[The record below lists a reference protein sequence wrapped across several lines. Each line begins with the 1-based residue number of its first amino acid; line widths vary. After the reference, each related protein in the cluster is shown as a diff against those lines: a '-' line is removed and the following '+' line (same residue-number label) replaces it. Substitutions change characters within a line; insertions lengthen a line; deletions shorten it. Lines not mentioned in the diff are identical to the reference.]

1 MRISKIALACLGLL
15 ALPGCAGGIQQAY
28 DDAARRSCR
37 ERLSPAEIDACMAS
51 VSRNSS
57 ERSAERR
64 D

>member
-1 MRISKIALACLGLL
+1 MSIPKVGLACLGLL
-15 ALPGCAGGIQQAY
+15 ALSGCAAGIQQAY
-28 DDAARRSCR
+28 DDAARQSCR